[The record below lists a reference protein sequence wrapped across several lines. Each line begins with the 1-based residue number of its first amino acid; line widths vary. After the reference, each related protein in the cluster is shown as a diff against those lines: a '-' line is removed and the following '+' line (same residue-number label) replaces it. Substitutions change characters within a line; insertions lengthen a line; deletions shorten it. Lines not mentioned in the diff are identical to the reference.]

1 MPTQIQRKHT
11 MYHSTVL
18 EADPETVWSTVRDAM
33 QILEMV
39 SPGDLDIHRDVSWV
53 EGGSVET
60 VPARYDFRLTLNGRL
75 VQQEI
80 AARDEI
86 NKTQSYRAIAPTSGV
101 ASYEA
106 TIRVFAVT
114 NEPDRSFFDWSRT
127 LEIAEDADLDVVA
140 RIIAVMEAQTDAV
153 RDHFAKSAQ

>member
-1 MPTQIQRKHT
+1 VPIQRKHT
-11 MYHSTVL
+11 MYHSTIL
-18 EADPETVWSTVRDAM
+18 EADADTVWTTVRDAM
-33 QILEMV
+33 QILDIV

-86 NKTQSYRAIAPTSGV
+86 NKTQSYRAVAPTSGV

-127 LEIAEDADLDVVA
+127 LEIAEDADLGVVQ
-140 RIIAVMEAQTDAV
+140 RIIEVMEAQTDAV
-153 RDHFAKSAQ
+153 RDHFAKTSQ

>member
-1 MPTQIQRKHT
+1 MQIQRKHT
-11 MYHSTVL
+11 MYHSTIL
-18 EADPETVWSTVRDAM
+18 EADPETVWATVRDAM
-33 QILEMV
+33 QILDIV

-153 RDHFAKSAQ
+153 RDHFLKSAQ

>member
-1 MPTQIQRKHT
+1 MPIQRKHT

-18 EADPETVWSTVRDAM
+18 EADPDTVWATVRDAM
-33 QILEMV
+33 QILDIV
-39 SPGDLDIHRDVSWV
+39 SPGDLDIHRDVTWV
-53 EGGSVET
+53 DGASVDT
-60 VPARYDFRLTLNGRL
+60 VPARYDFKLTLNGRL

-86 NKTQSYRAIAPTSGV
+86 NKTQSYRAVAPTSGV

-106 TIRVFAVT
+106 TIRVFPIT

-127 LEIAEDADLDVVA
+127 LEIAEDADLKVVEA
-140 RIIAVMEAQTDAV
+140 IIDVMEQQTDAV
-153 RDHFAKSAQ
+153 RDHFAKTAK

>member
-1 MPTQIQRKHT
+1 MQIQRKHT
-11 MYHSTVL
+11 MYHSTIL
-18 EADPETVWSTVRDAM
+18 EADPDTVWATVRDAM
-33 QILEMV
+33 QILDIV
-39 SPGDLDIHRDVSWV
+39 SPGDLDIHRDVTWT

-60 VPARYDFRLTLNGRL
+60 VPARYDFKLTLNGRL

-106 TIRVFAVT
+106 TIRVHAIT
-114 NEPDRSFFDWSRT
+114 NDPARSFFDWSRT
-127 LEIAEDADLDVVA
+127 LEIADDADLNVVA
-140 RIIAVMEAQTDAV
+140 AIIAVMEKQTDAV
-153 RDHFAKSAQ
+153 RDHFAKTAQ

>member
-1 MPTQIQRKHT
+1 MPIQRKHT

-18 EADPETVWSTVRDAM
+18 EADPDTVWATVRDAM
-33 QILEMV
+33 QILEIV
-39 SPGDLDIHRDVSWV
+39 SPGDLDIHTDVTWV
-53 EGGSVET
+53 DGASVDT

-101 ASYEA
+101 ANYEA
-106 TIRVFAVT
+106 TIRVLPIT
-114 NEPDRSFFDWSRT
+114 NEPERSFFDWSRT
-127 LEIAEDADLDVVA
+127 LEIAEDADLNVVEA
-140 RIIAVMEAQTDAV
+140 IIDVMEQQTDAV
-153 RDHFAKSAQ
+153 RDHFAKTAK

>member
-11 MYHSTVL
+11 MYHSTIL
-18 EADPETVWSTVRDAM
+18 QADPETVWATVRDAM
-33 QILEMV
+33 QILDIV

-86 NKTQSYRAIAPTSGV
+86 NKTQSYRAVAPTSGV

-106 TIRVFAVT
+106 TIRVFPVT

-140 RIIAVMEAQTDAV
+140 RIIEVMEAQTDAV
-153 RDHFAKSAQ
+153 RDHFAKSAN